1 MEKVK
6 VIEAKYGFKLEDKI
20 NKFIR
25 KSEIKILN
33 ISSYFDN
40 STDDHV
46 AIIHY
51 EE

>member
-6 VIEAKYGFKLEDKI
+6 IIDAKYSFRLEDKI
-20 NKFIR
+20 NKCIR

-40 STDDHV
+40 STDGHV

>member
-6 VIEAKYGFKLEDKI
+6 VIKAKYSFKLEYKI

-25 KSEIKILN
+25 ESEIKILS

-51 EE
+51 EG